1 MPAVRQIFSSRGQR
15 QQHGHGGIIFFGS
28 GTLSTVELRGFYP
41 AFEASSGSVT
51 LTAVTLTDN
60 TEAVNLYGTANV
72 SAQDVFITSGDL
84 ANGDGYLVSQQA
96 QLNTIGGSISSRL

>member
-1 MPAVRQIFSSRGQR
+1 M
-15 QQHGHGGIIFFGS
+15 
-28 GTLSTVELRGFYP
+28 
-41 AFEASSGSVT
+41 T